1 MTTIKRIIEQEIF
14 TNASWLISSLCR
26 LEDPELMNVDQEAL
40 FDVCQ
45 QHDYSVAP
53 DGYEIERSDGA
64 YYWHREAEGQFD
76 EIESSDSV
84 FSTPEAACA
93 DAWDDY
99 GDAPDDYI
107 EALQH
112 WLISDWLAEK
122 IIEVGGMAAT
132 DICGFAIWGRSEC
145 GQALDMDS
153 TLKAVVELLDSRT
166 WTAH

>member
-1 MTTIKRIIEQEIF
+1 MTIEHIIEQEIF

-53 DGYEIERSDGA
+53 DGYEIEKTDYA
-64 YYWHREAEGQFD
+64 YYWYQVAETD
-76 EIESSDSV
+76 DDDMESSSSV

-99 GDAPDDYI
+99 GDTPEDYI

-112 WLISDWLAEK
+112 WIISDWLAEK
-122 IIEVGGMAAT
+122 IQQVGGMAAI

-145 GQALDMDS
+145 GQGLDIDS
-153 TLKAVVELLDSRT
+153 TLNAVVELLNRENIL
-166 WTAH
+166 

>member
-1 MTTIKRIIEQEIF
+1 MATIERIIEQEIF

-26 LEDPELMNVDQEAL
+26 LEDSESMNVDQEAL
-40 FDVCQ
+40 FDVCSQ
-45 QHDYSVAP
+45 PDYSVAP
-53 DGYEIERSDGA
+53 DGYEIEKTDGA
-64 YYWHREAEGQFD
+64 YYWHREAETD
-76 EIESSDSV
+76 DDDIESSSSV

-99 GDAPDDYI
+99 GDTPEDYI

-112 WLISDWLAEK
+112 WIISDWLAEK

-145 GQALDMDS
+145 GQGLDMDS
-153 TLKAVVELLDSRT
+153 TLRAVVELLDNDQ
-166 WTAH
+166 